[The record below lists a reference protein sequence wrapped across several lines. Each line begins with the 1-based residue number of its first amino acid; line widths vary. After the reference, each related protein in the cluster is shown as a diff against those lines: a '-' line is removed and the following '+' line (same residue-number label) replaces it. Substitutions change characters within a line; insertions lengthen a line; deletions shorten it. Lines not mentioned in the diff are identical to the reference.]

1 MAENVRAIKDSDFD
15 TVVLKASKPVLVDFW
30 ASWCGPCRM
39 LAPIIEE
46 VANQYSDKVDFVKM
60 NVDENPETP
69 RKYNIRGIPTL
80 LLFKNGEVINT
91 SVGAVPKG
99 QIEDLLKKA
108 GV

>member
-1 MAENVRAIKDSDFD
+1 MAENVKAIKDADFD
-15 TVVLKASKPVLVDFW
+15 TVVLKSSKPVLVDFW

-39 LAPIIEE
+39 LGPVIEE
-46 VANQYSDKVDFVKM
+46 LASQYGDKVDFVKI

-69 RKYNIRGIPTL
+69 RKYGIRGIPTL
-80 LLFKNGEVINT
+80 ILFKNGEAVNT

-99 QIEDLLKKA
+99 QIEDMLKKA

>member
-1 MAENVRAIKDSDFD
+1 MAENVRAIKDADFE
-15 TVVLKASKPVLVDFW
+15 TVVLKATKPVLVDFW

-46 VANQYSDKVDFVKM
+46 LASQYSDKIDFVKL

-80 LLFKNGEVINT
+80 ILFKNGEIVST
-91 SVGAVPKG
+91 TVGALPKG
-99 QIEDLLKKA
+99 QIEDMLKKVI
-108 GV
+108 G